1 MTLQA
6 LYRISD
12 IVASINLYIANLLRL
27 VRSLVE
33 LNLSGDKKALPNKSA
48 GRRLRGRSIRF
59 DPIAIG
65 SSRFDPFATGEF

>member
-33 LNLSGDKKALPNKSA
+33 LNLSGGKKALPNKSA
-48 GRRLRGRSIRF
+48 GRRGRSIRF
-59 DPIAIG
+59 DHIAIG
-65 SSRFDPFATGEF
+65 SSRLDPFAAGEF